1 MHQLSHAEIKM
12 LMQRQTGTHVSLYM
26 PTYQAGA
33 EVQQNAIRC
42 KNLLREAEA
51 RLLATGLRA
60 SEVHTWLEPMQRL
73 VGDNAFWQQQS
84 AGLAL
89 FCDAE
94 IFRAYCLPLTFAEIV
109 VVAGRFHLKP
119 LLPLFAGDGRFYVLA
134 LSQNVV
140 RLLQCTRYHTHAV
153 ALTNVP
159 QSLAEALR
167 YDDPEKQLQFH
178 TGAPPGGGGMRAAM
192 FHGHGIG
199 EDAKDNIRGYFRQI
213 DQGVREVLREE
224 QAPLV
229 LAGVDYLLPLYHEV
243 SSYPHLVESGITG
256 NPEGI
261 RDEDLHASA
270 WPLVEPIFRQAQDEA
285 QARYARDIGTA
296 RASAALTTIVPAAY
310 DGRIDTLFVAAGTQ
324 QWGLFIPETRDVQIH
339 SEAETQDEDLLDFAA
354 VHTFINGG
362 TVYVVAPDSV
372 PDGQHAAAVFRYA
385 A

>member
-1 MHQLSHAEIKM
+1 MHHLSRDELKM
-12 LMQRQTGTHVSLYM
+12 LMQRQTDSHVSLYM

-33 EVQQNAIRC
+33 DVQQNVIRC

-51 RLLATGLRA
+51 RLLATGLRT
-60 SEVHTWLEPMQRL
+60 SEVHIWLEPIQQL
-73 VGDNAFWQQQS
+73 VVDNAFWQQQS
-84 AGLAL
+84 DGLAL

-94 IFRAYCLPLTFAEIV
+94 IFRAYCLPLTFAELV
-109 VVAGRFHLKP
+109 VVAERFHLKP
-119 LLPLFAGDGRFYVLA
+119 LLPLFTGDGRFYVLA
-134 LSQNVV
+134 LSQNAV

-159 QSLAEALR
+159 QSLADALR

-178 TGAPPGGGGMRAAM
+178 TGAPPGGGGLRAAM
-192 FHGHGIG
+192 YHGHGIG

-243 SSYPHLVESGITG
+243 SGYPHLVESGITG

-270 WPLVEPIFRQAQDEA
+270 WPLLEPIFRQAQDEA
-285 QARYARDIGTA
+285 QAHYARYMGTA
-296 RASAALTTIVPAAY
+296 RASEDLTTIVPAAH
-310 DGRIDTLFVAAGTQ
+310 DGRIDILFVADGTQ
-324 QWGLFIPETRDVQIH
+324 QWGKFTPGTRDVQIH
-339 SEAETQDEDLLDFAA
+339 SKADAQDEDLLDFAA

-362 TVYVVAPDSV
+362 TVYVMAPDAV
-372 PDGQHAAAVFRYA
+372 PGGQHAAAVFRYA